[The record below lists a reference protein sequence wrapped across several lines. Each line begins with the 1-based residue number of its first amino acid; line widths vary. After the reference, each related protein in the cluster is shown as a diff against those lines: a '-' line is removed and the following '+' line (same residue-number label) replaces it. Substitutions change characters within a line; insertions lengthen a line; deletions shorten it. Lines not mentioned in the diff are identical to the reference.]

1 MVEDGGKAGGGV
13 QGTGLI
19 TKACDILD
27 LVGNA
32 TSRIGIQE
40 LVKETGLAKS
50 TIHRIVSALTARGL
64 LRSEGRGQTLS
75 LGFHFLDLA
84 QNVWAFPDLVTT
96 AAGELRHL
104 RDMTGETAYLA
115 AISDNGVVVL
125 AKYVGAHANSSMT
138 ALGVSNPLYC
148 TSQGKAIL
156 AFLPEKQAD
165 RLISTV
171 RFEALTPFTI
181 TSSNLLK
188 HRLEIIRQR
197 GFSVDDQEIVLG
209 SRCVGA
215 PVFDAEGHCIAA
227 ISVAGPA
234 YRVTLERIEQLGPEL
249 IEAARRISDNLRP
262 RPSIV
267 EQRGAK
273 GWAAHGETSFH
284 GIAPLWSE
292 RENCL
297 YWADRLAPAV
307 YVMPMGEQP
316 LLLAKLPYPIDA
328 MTLAPDGG
336 VDVFCREGWYRI
348 KAGSEGPCLMRTPCP
363 RISAIR
369 TGPDGVVW
377 AAVTENGRTEIG
389 PLNAALNVEMTW
401 SLAGEINDLV
411 TSPGGDCLY
420 AADGQRG
427 IIHELRRGH
436 ATPRILAR
444 ITRGSGQP
452 RGLGVDADGRLW
464 VALWDG
470 WSIAQL
476 DESGEIGRILALP
489 VPRPT
494 GLAFGGADMTSL
506 HVTTAR
512 LGLPRDILDNAPL
525 SGRLLVLD
533 SGLNGPGDRI
543 SEDLAAAIAS

>member
-1 MVEDGGKAGGGV
+1 MVEDGRKDGGGV

-27 LVGNA
+27 IVGNA
-32 TSRIGIQE
+32 TTRIGIQE

-64 LRSEGRGQTLS
+64 LRSDGRGQSLS
-75 LGFHFLDLA
+75 LGFHFIDLA

-115 AISDNGVVVL
+115 AISDTGVVVL

-171 RFEALTPFTI
+171 RFEALTPYTI
-181 TSSNLLK
+181 TSPKVLK

-215 PVFDAEGHCIAA
+215 PVLDAEGHCIAA
-227 ISVAGPA
+227 VSVAGPA

-249 IEAARRISDNLRP
+249 IEAARRISDNLRA

-273 GWAAHGETSFH
+273 GWVAHGETSFH

-292 RENCL
+292 RESCF

-307 YVMPMGEQP
+307 YAMPLGGQP
-316 LLLAKLPYPIDA
+316 RMLAKLPCPIDA
-328 MTLAPDGG
+328 MGAAPDGG
-336 VDVFCREGWYRI
+336 VDVFCEEGWFRI
-348 KAGSEGPCLMRTPCP
+348 KAGSEEPGLMRTQCP
-363 RISAIR
+363 RMSALR
-369 TGPDGVVW
+369 TGPDGIIW
-377 AAVTENGRTEIG
+377 AAVIKNGKTEIG
-389 PLNAALNVEMTW
+389 RLNADLHVETKW

-411 TSPGGDCLY
+411 TNGDCLY

-427 IIHELRRGH
+427 IIYELRTGH
-436 ATPRILAR
+436 SAPRILAR

-452 RGLGVDADGRLW
+452 RGLGIDADGRLW

-476 DESGEIGRILALP
+476 DESGEIGRVLALP

-494 GLAFGGADMTSL
+494 GLAFGGADMASL
-506 HVTTAR
+506 CVTTAR

-525 SGRLLVLD
+525 SGRLLVLE
-533 SGLNGPGDRI
+533 SGLNGPGQRT
-543 SEDLAAAIAS
+543 SEAPSEATAP